1 MVPSYQLSG
10 IYLVGTGMTPAAWN
24 MLGIGIR
31 IGLERGLHRR
41 RRGERKPTFEDELY
55 KRTFWFVV
63 YACYII
69 YDFQVFQGL
78 DRNGSSDKQHLWS
91 TTRTT

>member
-1 MVPSYQLSG
+1 MVPSYQLSA

-31 IGLERGLHRR
+31 VGLERGLHRS
-41 RRGERKPTFEDELY
+41 RRGEQKPTFEDELY

-63 YACYII
+63 
-69 YDFQVFQGL
+69 
-78 DRNGSSDKQHLWS
+78 
-91 TTRTT
+91 